1 MIKLRI
7 MQTKQTI
14 AIIGATGNMG
24 SAIARSI
31 AKGPYRLLLKASK
44 QDELD
49 ALVNDI
55 QSKNPSAEVES
66 AICPTEAS
74 WEADII
80 ILAVPYEAE
89 KNIAPQI
96 KDVASQKIVISIANP
111 LNQNYDGLVTAPGT
125 SAAEELQKATGEF

>member
-1 MIKLRI
+1 MIKLKI

-49 ALVNDI
+49 ALVTIFKAKTLVLKLNRPYVPQRPAGKLI
-55 QSKNPSAEVES
+55 SLSWLCHMRLKKILLRRSKM
-66 AICPTEAS
+66 
-74 WEADII
+74 
-80 ILAVPYEAE
+80 
-89 KNIAPQI
+89 
-96 KDVASQKIVISIANP
+96 
-111 LNQNYDGLVTAPGT
+111 
-125 SAAEELQKATGEF
+125 